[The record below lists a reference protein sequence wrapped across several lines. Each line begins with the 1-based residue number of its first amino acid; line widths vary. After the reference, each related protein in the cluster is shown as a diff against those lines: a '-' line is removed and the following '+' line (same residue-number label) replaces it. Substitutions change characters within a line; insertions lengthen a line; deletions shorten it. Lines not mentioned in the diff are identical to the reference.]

1 MKPLLPSLREKKR
14 YLVFEVIS
22 KEKLTSMPNEEI
34 EKSMR
39 KLHGEIGLGG
49 AGLIF
54 LKNKWNKILQRGIIK
69 VNYKYV
75 DQLRASLCSFH
86 RGGSTIR
93 SVGVSGI
100 LKKAEE
106 KYLG

>member
-1 MKPLLPSLREKKR
+1 
-14 YLVFEVIS
+14 
-22 KEKLTSMPNEEI
+22 MPNEEI

-54 LKNKWNKILQRGIIK
+54 LKNKWNKMKQRGIIK
-69 VNYKYV
+69 VNFKYV
-75 DQLRASLCSFH
+75 DPLKAALCSF
-86 RGGSTIR
+86 RNGDVIMR